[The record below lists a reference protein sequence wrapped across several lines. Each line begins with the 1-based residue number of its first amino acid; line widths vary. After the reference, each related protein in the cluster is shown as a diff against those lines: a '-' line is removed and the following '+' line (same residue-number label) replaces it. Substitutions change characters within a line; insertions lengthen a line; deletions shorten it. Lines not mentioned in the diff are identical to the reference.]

1 MPTCDS
7 LMVQKNTKEKALNES
22 KRQYQDARKDYL
34 NCQGPAEVGAGA
46 LQDAQA
52 DLDKLEL
59 DKFII
64 KSVERPVLKQ
74 LSMEAQGQGVVSGI
88 SEFASEE
95 IAAAKQEIEELRS
108 EIRKERRLFLD
119 ADPSAPT
126 SVAGLYYTKEP
137 DNQLLIAF
145 MCCFG
150 AFLVLASVL
159 IFMRAIPIPFLMAL
173 DNNGMDGIRERASIV
188 GPAWLVIIAVTYY
201 CFYIFT

>member
-22 KRQYQDARKDYL
+22 KRQYKDSRQAYL
-34 NCQGPAEVGAGA
+34 SCQGPSAVGAGA
-46 LQDAQA
+46 LEDAQA

-74 LSMEAQGQGVVSGI
+74 LSMEAQGQGAVAGI

-95 IAAAKQEIEELRS
+95 IAAAKKEIEELRS

-145 MCCFG
+145 MSCFG

-159 IFMRAIPIPFLMAL
+159 IFMRAIPIPFLMGL

-201 CFYIFT
+201 CFYVFT